1 MIWERSNDDFD
12 GRKMINVDQISQKE
26 FGFMQILVKLFTEQ
40 FYWLENCI
48 CPEMTITVN
57 LQVFS
62 GKYFRVG
69 CLTVTDPGDSDIIKT
84 HTAAEQK

>member
-1 MIWERSNDDFD
+1 
-12 GRKMINVDQISQKE
+12 MINVHQISQKN
-26 FGFMQILVKLFTEQ
+26 ILNLCKFQ
-40 FYWLENCI
+40 SRFSENSSI
-48 CPEMTITVN
+48 DLKIAFCPEMTITVN

>member
-1 MIWERSNDDFD
+1 
-12 GRKMINVDQISQKE
+12 MINVHQISQRR
-26 FGFMQILVKLFTEQ
+26 FRIYANFSQTFHRTVLLTLYAF
-40 FYWLENCI
+40 